1 MYEIIVCI
9 ILNFMEVAMNKKLS
23 LEMKNISKKFGDFVA
38 NDNVN
43 LSIYGGEIHALLGE
57 NGAGKSTLMN
67 ILTGIYKPNSG
78 SIFLNDKKV
87 EILSPK
93 TAVSLGIG
101 MVHQHFQ
108 LVSTLSVSENIY
120 LNIPECKR
128 ILNYGEMEKNIKEYS
143 EKFNLQVDPKAKIW
157 QLSVGEQQRVE
168 ILKLLCRNT
177 EILILDEPSA
187 VLTPQEA
194 REMFKTLR
202 SMANEGKA
210 IIFISHKLNEVM
222 ENADRITVLKN
233 GKLETS
239 MQTSEAT
246 IDKLTKAVIGNR
258 TPKVIEKASV
268 LENAKTII
276 KINEISTLNDKGI
289 EALKQVSF
297 NIREGEIFGIAGV
310 AGNGQKELSEAVA
323 GIRRLQ
329 NGTVQVDDKDIGNL
343 SRREHIKSGIAFI
356 PEDRLEM
363 GLVPEMNMME
373 NSILKDFKEKPYSKY
388 GILKGQ
394 KITELTKKF
403 IAKFSIRHGG
413 EELPVSMMSGGNQ
426 QKLLIAREI
435 EGKPKVIIAAYPI
448 RGLDI
453 GAAEVINEILFK
465 EKERGAAILLISE
478 ELDEIFGTCDRV
490 GVLCDGKLMGI
501 KNVKDTNYEEIG
513 RMMSGEYA

>member
-1 MYEIIVCI
+1 MDE
-9 ILNFMEVAMNKKLS
+9 KLS
-23 LEMKNISKKFGDFVA
+23 LEMKNISKKFGDFLA

-78 SIFLNDKKV
+78 SIFLNGKKI
-87 EILSPK
+87 EILTPK
-93 TAVSLGIG
+93 DAVSLGIG

-108 LVSTLSVSENIY
+108 LVSPLSVSENIY
-120 LNIPECKR
+120 LNIPKCKKV
-128 ILNYGEMEKNIKEYS
+128 LNYREMEENIKKYS

-168 ILKLLCRNT
+168 ILKLLCHNT

-194 REMFKTLR
+194 KEMFKTLR

-210 IIFISHKLNEVM
+210 IIFISHKMKEVM
-222 ENADRITVLKN
+222 ENADRITVMKN
-233 GKLETS
+233 GRIESSILA
-239 MQTSEAT
+239 SEAT
-246 IDKLTKAVIGNR
+246 VDKLTKAVIGDR
-258 TPKVIEKASV
+258 TSKVIEKEDV
-268 LENAKTII
+268 CEKAKTVI
-276 KINEISTLNDKGI
+276 KINKLCTLNDKGI

-310 AGNGQKELSEAVA
+310 AGNGQKELSEVIA
-323 GIRRLQ
+323 GIRNLKSGSIQ
-329 NGTVQVDDKDIGNL
+329 IDDKEIGNL
-343 SRREHIKSGIAFI
+343 SRNKHIKAGIALI
-356 PEDRLEM
+356 PEDRLDM
-363 GLVPEMNMME
+363 GLVPEMNMKE
-373 NSILKDFKEKPYSKY
+373 NVILENFKERPYSKH
-388 GILKGQ
+388 GILQ
-394 KITELTKKF
+394 NEAIAELTNKF
-403 IAKFSIRHGG
+403 ISKFSIKHGG

-435 EGKPKVIIAAYPI
+435 EGSPKVVIAAYPA

-453 GAAEVINEILFK
+453 GAAEVINEILIN
-465 EKERGAAILLISE
+465 EKKRGAAILLISE
-478 ELDEIFGTCDRV
+478 ELDEIFEICDRV

-501 KNVKDTNYEEIG
+501 KNVKDTNYEEVG
-513 RMMSGEYA
+513 KMMSGEYA